1 MATKMFENLGPMWRV
16 TPEQQK
22 QNQKAWYQA
31 HKEEVNAKAKAKRLE
46 KKKASQ

>member
-1 MATKMFENLGPMWRV
+1 MTKMFENLGPMWRV

-31 HKEEVNAKAKAKRLE
+31 HKELVKAQRKALLE
-46 KKKASQ
+46 KKKLNSSS